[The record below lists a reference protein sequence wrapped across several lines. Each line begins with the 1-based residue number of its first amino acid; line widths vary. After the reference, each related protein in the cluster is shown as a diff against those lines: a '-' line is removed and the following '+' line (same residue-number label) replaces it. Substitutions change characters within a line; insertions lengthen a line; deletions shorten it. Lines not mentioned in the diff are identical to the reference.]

1 MLRID
6 LTRADTEP
14 LEFHERLD
22 LPAETGGEDVVS
34 ADAVELEGTAEKSE
48 RGFTVR
54 GAARGA
60 ARLRC
65 VRCLT
70 EFPFTF
76 SETFELSL
84 LHAAGVPREEEVRLD
99 RDELEVRFYD
109 EPELDLVEL
118 AVEQFVLAVPM
129 KALCSE
135 ECRGLCPRCG
145 ADLNRFPC
153 ACRVEKDGRWAPLLD
168 WRPRS

>member
-6 LTRADTEP
+6 LTRADTEL
-14 LEFHERLD
+14 LEFHERID
-22 LPAETGGEDVVS
+22 LPADTGGEDVVS
-34 ADAVELEGTAEKSE
+34 TDAVELEGTVERSE
-48 RGFTVR
+48 RGYTVR
-54 GAARGA
+54 GHARGS
-60 ARLRC
+60 ARLC
-65 VRCLT
+65 CGRCLV

-76 SETFELSL
+76 AERFELSL
-84 LHAAGVPREEEVRLD
+84 VHATRIPREDEMRLD
-99 RDELEVRFYD
+99 KDELDVRFF
-109 EPELDLVEL
+109 EEAELDLVDL
-118 AVEQFVLAVPM
+118 AVEQFALAVPM
-129 KALCSE
+129 KPLCSE